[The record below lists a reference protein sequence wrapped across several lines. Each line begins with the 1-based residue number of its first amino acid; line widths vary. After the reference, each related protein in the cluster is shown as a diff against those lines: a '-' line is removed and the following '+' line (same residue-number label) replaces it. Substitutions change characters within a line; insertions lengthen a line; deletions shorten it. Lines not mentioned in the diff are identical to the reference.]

1 MTIATVDRAALAVG
15 KKYSLSAQ
23 LVGFVPLGL
32 RMLAACLVLAVLTP
46 AVQAR
51 AEAVRVSAS
60 ADAGLSQTQ
69 ARQQALDRA
78 LLDAV
83 SREARNMLPAPATEV
98 RLKALREHLAPHALD
113 YVQSYHEII
122 GAKPTPEQQA
132 EQATIPT
139 TGQPSAVQKP
149 QTAPVE
155 LELDVEVNR
164 AYLRQTLIRLGFFAG
179 GQHPGIFVLRLGTG
193 VTEKD
198 AKALDPA
205 NALLGLSRG
214 QQNTAASAPEVSLE
228 RLPQGYHKA
237 VLRQGTRVLAAD
249 APELG
254 TLWLDVWGKYFAELE
269 RQAGPGMQRLTIVGF
284 ASVDAV
290 LEFYQA
296 LSSWDDALQDAKL
309 GVVGFAAQGMSAQI
323 TCRVTSQERLD
334 ARLRPALQERK
345 LTLTAQSGVAKAGIA
360 AP

>member
-1 MTIATVDRAALAVG
+1 MTIATVDRTAQAAG
-15 KKYSLSAQ
+15 KKYSLSAP
-23 LVGFVPLGL
+23 LVGFAPLGL
-32 RMLAACLVLAVLTP
+32 RALAVCLALAVLAP
-46 AVQAR
+46 VGQAR

-83 SREARNMLPAPATEV
+83 TREARNMLPAPAAEA

-122 GAKPTPEQQA
+122 VAKPTAEQQA
-132 EQATIPT
+132 EQAPQPPS
-139 TGQPSAVQKP
+139 GQPSAVQKA
-149 QTAPVE
+149 QAAPFE

-164 AYLRQTLIRLGFFAG
+164 VYLRQTLIRLGFFAG
-179 GQHPGIFVLRLGTG
+179 GQHPGVFVLRLGTG

-198 AKALDPA
+198 AKGLEPLS
-205 NALLGLSRG
+205 ALLGLSRG
-214 QQNTAASAPEVSLE
+214 QQNPSAGAPEVSLE

-237 VLRQGTRVLAAD
+237 VLRQGTRALAAD

-254 TLWLDVWGKYFAELE
+254 ALWLDVWGKYFTELE
-269 RQAGPGMQRLTIVGF
+269 RQAGPGVQRLTIVGF
-284 ASVDAV
+284 AGVDAV

-309 GVVGFAAQGMSAQI
+309 GVVGFTAQGMSAQI
-323 TCRVTSQERLD
+323 ICRVTSQERLD
-334 ARLRPALQERK
+334 ARLRPALSERK
-345 LTLTAQSGVAKAGIA
+345 LTLAGQSGVAKVGTA